1 MATLTTRG
9 ERARR
14 DGQAKPKA
22 REPSSVPS
30 EDDIRILAYRLYE
43 RRSESGVA
51 GDATADWIEA
61 ERVLASD
68 VPTTRAR
75 EG

>member
-14 DGQAKPKA
+14 DGQAKPKVL
-22 REPSSVPS
+22 EPPSVPS

-43 RRSESGVA
+43 RRSESGID

-61 ERVLASD
+61 ERALSSD
-68 VPTTRAR
+68 VPTTRAK
-75 EG
+75 E

>member
-1 MATLTTRG
+1 MATVSRG

-22 REPSSVPS
+22 PEPPSVPS

-43 RRSESGVA
+43 RRSESGIA

-61 ERVLASD
+61 ERVLSNH
-68 VPTTRAR
+68 VPTARAN
-75 EG
+75 ES